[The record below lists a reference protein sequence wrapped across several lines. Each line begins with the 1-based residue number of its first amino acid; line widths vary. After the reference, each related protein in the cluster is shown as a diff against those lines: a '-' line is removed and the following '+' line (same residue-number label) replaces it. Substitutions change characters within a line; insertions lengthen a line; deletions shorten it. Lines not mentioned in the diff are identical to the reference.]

1 VNPDRRPVVW
11 MITLLLA
18 ACLLLSGCQVVSPPS
33 TPTFTAIP
41 SLTPTP
47 TEGPI
52 LQCTAPYCWEDE
64 VFSCPGKCPGGC
76 GTICATRTPDPN
88 VNPSPTFPPLA
99 DVCAL
104 PTPNPDQTGPHMDLC
119 ASAEKVHINET
130 IQLAVEISSSGYMD
144 FVSITGQDVDDPGNF
159 YVRARSG
166 DHFPAINNAGA
177 HLNLVMVQTHDDQIF
192 LLLQAVSAGAVKI
205 EFRVIPTVPD
215 VQSSITLTVLP

>member
-1 VNPDRRPVVW
+1 
-11 MITLLLA
+11 
-18 ACLLLSGCQVVSPPS
+18 
-33 TPTFTAIP
+33 
-41 SLTPTP
+41 
-47 TEGPI
+47 
-52 LQCTAPYCWEDE
+52 
-64 VFSCPGKCPGGC
+64 
-76 GTICATRTPDPN
+76 
-88 VNPSPTFPPLA
+88 
-99 DVCAL
+99 
-104 PTPNPDQTGPHMDLC
+104 MDLC